1 MNVTTALARG
11 QIKASGP
18 VAKILKLV
26 PLDQARLPSLQGPAR
41 GHGSRRPGPGRL
53 SANADAQEW
62 AAIVSGL
69 ASERGLRY
77 EPIGGINP
85 VGAPVAL
92 CPGGTNRITGELS
105 DGFFGSS
112 CDADEHEEGGF
123 GRKAV
128 LPGARAGQVAHAGP
142 GDGRPGLQRRVDRAD
157 PGGHARPPFP
167 APGRVREHR
176 LQQALHRHRP
186 ARTTTRSRCASSSV
200 PAFIDW
206 ITRIPA
212 EVDFGITEQQLFFHW
227 RLRERSK
234 EELKEALHSAGGIFD
249 RLHRE
254 MEENNLDIYKPGP
267 WNAGLEPFPPKV
279 GLD

>member
-1 MNVTTALARG
+1 
-11 QIKASGP
+11 
-18 VAKILKLV
+18 
-26 PLDQARLPSLQGPAR
+26 
-41 GHGSRRPGPGRL
+41 L
-53 SANADAQEW
+53 SAEGEAQQW
-62 AAIVSGL
+62 AEIVSDL

-112 CDADEHEEGGF
+112 CDADEYEGGGF

-128 LPGARAGQVAHAGP
+128 LPGAVLVKSHMPDLATVVPVFNVESIERTPEDTLDRHS
-142 GDGRPGLQRRVDRAD
+142 RRRVEFESVDFNKRFIATVPRDHD
-157 PGGHARPPFP
+157 PVAL
-167 APGRVREHR
+167 RE
-176 LQQALHRHRP
+176 LF
-186 ARTTTRSRCASSSV
+186 S

-212 EVDFGITEQQLFFHW
+212 EVDFGITEKQLFFHW
-227 RLRERSK
+227 RLRERSR
-234 EELKEALHSAGGIFD
+234 EELREALRSGGGIFD

-267 WNAGLEPFPPKV
+267 WNAGLEPFPPKI
-279 GLD
+279 GT

>member
-1 MNVTTALARG
+1 M
-11 QIKASGP
+11 S
-18 VAKILKLV
+18 AKEE
-26 PLDQARLPSLQGPAR
+26 
-41 GHGSRRPGPGRL
+41 
-53 SANADAQEW
+53 AQEW
-62 AAIVSGL
+62 TVIVSDL

-123 GRKAV
+123 LNKALVPGAV
-128 LPGARAGQVAHAGP
+128 LVKSHMPDLATVVPVFDVESLERTAGDTV
-142 GDGRPGLQRRVDRAD
+142 DRFSRRRVEFESIDFNKRFIATVPQDHD
-157 PGGHARPPFP
+157 PVALRELFS
-167 APGRVREHR
+167 PG
-176 LQQALHRHRP
+176 
-186 ARTTTRSRCASSSV
+186 
-200 PAFIDW
+200 FIDW

-212 EVDFGITEQQLFFHW
+212 EVDFGITDEQLFFHW

-234 EELKEALHSAGGIFD
+234 EELREALRSGGGIFD

-267 WNAGLEPFPPKV
+267 WNAGLEPFPQTA
-279 GLD
+279 GS

>member
-1 MNVTTALARG
+1 
-11 QIKASGP
+11 
-18 VAKILKLV
+18 
-26 PLDQARLPSLQGPAR
+26 
-41 GHGSRRPGPGRL
+41 L
-53 SANADAQEW
+53 SANAEAQHW
-62 AAIVSGL
+62 AATVERL

-85 VGAPVAL
+85 VGGPVAL
-92 CPGGTNRITGELS
+92 CPGGTNRLTGELN

-123 GRKAV
+123 MTKAV
-128 LPGARAGQVAHAGP
+128 LPGAVLVKSHMPDLATVVPVFDVESLEHTAGDTV
-142 GDGRPGLQRRVDRAD
+142 DRFSRRRVEFESIDFNKRFSATVPQDHD
-157 PGGHARPPFP
+157 PVAL
-167 APGRVREHR
+167 RE
-176 LQQALHRHRP
+176 LF
-186 ARTTTRSRCASSSV
+186 S

-212 EVDFGITEQQLFFHW
+212 EVDFGITDQQLFFHW

-254 MEENNLDIYKPGP
+254 MEENNLDIYKAGP
-267 WNAGLEPFPPKV
+267 WNAGLEPFPPKI
-279 GLD
+279 G